1 MAIVCGVMFSAFT
14 IETCVGLRGNLARV
28 QDTEIDTIKN
38 LHLIKHW
45 VEPELIPFG
54 WGHNDSADSNF
65 AAGGTDA
72 HAAGMIN
79 DSHEV
84 VVDRATLKDDDV
96 YAGNPHAILEI
107 MQEDMMNNEDHDSIP
122 KDIFDESLR
131 YSGVDRPSLS
141 ISKSSPLNQRRGS
154 FEDHGEKIANLFKM

>member
-1 MAIVCGVMFSAFT
+1 
-14 IETCVGLRGNLARV
+14 
-28 QDTEIDTIKN
+28 
-38 LHLIKHW
+38 
-45 VEPELIPFG
+45 
-54 WGHNDSADSNF
+54 
-65 AAGGTDA
+65 
-72 HAAGMIN
+72 MIN

-154 FEDHGEKIANLFKM
+154 FEDHGEKIANLFKMWFAFAFKKITRLKKDAHYDILQDNKSTWKCESCRGYVSEMQTFR